1 MMNYPIEIIPKS
13 YYSRRI
19 DLEKVLAHS
28 GCFYVCRTVYSPIE
42 DIISEDFDGNKILDI
57 DAFKEHVVG
66 LSVNMMGGHYN
77 ESHLVYFTRMKHPS
91 SEDWKGQTIKL
102 TDFVGGFDRHP
113 QAYPI
118 YYSSEV
124 LHRQPVRHSFFK
136 PDKGRKQ
143 SLKESFGDSCDEI
156 FGDEWRT
163 QCEIF
168 IAHKPTNLNYWHM
181 QLEMKPALEDDDKSF
196 KNDKAWRKDIYA
208 QLISDILTKKFM
220 LSLPASCRIVNC
232 AYCGISTSCRQFKR

>member
-28 GCFYVCRTVYSPIE
+28 GCFYVCRTLYSPIE

-66 LSVNMMGGHYN
+66 LSVNLMGGHYN
-77 ESHLVYFTRMKHPS
+77 ESHLVYSTRMKHPS

-102 TDFVGGFDRHP
+102 TDFVGGFERHP

-118 YYSSEV
+118 YYSSE
-124 LHRQPVRHSFFK
+124 FFIGNRFAILFSNRIK
-136 PDKGRKQ
+136 H
-143 SLKESFGDSCDEI
+143 E
-156 FGDEWRT
+156 
-163 QCEIF
+163 
-168 IAHKPTNLNYWHM
+168 
-181 QLEMKPALEDDDKSF
+181 KSH
-196 KNDKAWRKDIYA
+196 
-208 QLISDILTKKFM
+208 
-220 LSLPASCRIVNC
+220 
-232 AYCGISTSCRQFKR
+232 